1 MKYAVNTTWKH
12 SKPIDWDWMN
22 KFLQENGLEGV
33 TTYWFEIDKVRHGSL
48 AIFQS
53 KEAFESFKERRD
65 AIRKETNDS
74 GIAMTSENVGYIKAK
89 RGT

>member
-22 KFLQENGLEGV
+22 KFLQDCGSEGV
-33 TTYWFEIDKVRHGSL
+33 ATYWFEIDKIRHGSL

-53 KEAFESFKERRD
+53 KESFESFKERRD
-65 AIRKETNDS
+65 AIRKESADS
-74 GIAMTSENVGYIKAK
+74 GIVMTSENVGYIKAE
-89 RGT
+89 RST